1 MPSKTTTDT
10 ADYAANVVAQVQ
22 EKIGVVWNR
31 LSEQGRVHECRALL
45 WSLMLNAPE
54 HEHSFW
60 RAVDSHLIL
69 NLIP

>member
-1 MPSKTTTDT
+1 MPSKTATDP
-10 ADYAANVVAQVQ
+10 ADYAANVVAQAQ

-31 LSEQGRVHECRALL
+31 LSEQGRIHECRALL
-45 WSLMLNAPE
+45 WSLMLNAPGQ
-54 HEHSFW
+54 HSFW